1 MALHLDVA
9 ENHLNKHGEEL
20 CGDSLEIVHS
30 DDSVVIVV
38 SDGLGSGV
46 KANILSSITAKMA
59 ATMLGEGLVL
69 DEVIDALACTLPVCE
84 VRRLAYS
91 TFSIL
96 QIFKD
101 GTVYLAEYDCPGV
114 YVGRHKNLRSIA
126 RQKREVGGKT
136 IREAFFHIQEGDWI
150 AVITDG
156 ILHAGVGG
164 IWNLGWGPERV
175 GKFISS
181 QMATELDA
189 QSVVNEII
197 HTCDRLYA
205 SEPGDDGMCVV
216 IRVRQERQ
224 LTMLVGPPVNR
235 RDDEEV
241 ARKLISGRG
250 RKIVCGGTTSNI
262 VSRVLSKPLYVDLD
276 SMRDRVPP
284 IGIIEGI
291 DLVTEG
297 MLTVSAAAEMLK
309 TYPAKESLSCKCDGV
324 SLLVSE
330 LLHADSIHV
339 IIGRAINP
347 AHQSPD
353 IPVNLAL
360 KHKIVTE
367 LVGVLKEYGK
377 SVTIEYY

>member
-1 MALHLDVA
+1 MALHLDIA
-9 ENHLNKHGEEL
+9 ERHFNKHGEEL
-20 CGDSLEIVHS
+20 CGDSFEIVHS

-59 ATMLGEGLVL
+59 ATMLGQGLVL
-69 DEVIDALACTLPVCE
+69 DEVIDALAGTLPVCE
-84 VRRLAYS
+84 VRGLAYS

-101 GTVYLAEYDCPGV
+101 GRVYVAEYDGPDV
-114 YVGRHKNLRSIA
+114 YVGRHKNLRVIT
-126 RQKREVGGKT
+126 RQRREVGGKT
-136 IREAFFHIQEGDWI
+136 IREAFFSIREGDWI
-150 AVITDG
+150 VVITDG

-164 IWNLGWGPERV
+164 VWNLGWGPERV

-181 QMATELDA
+181 QMGTTADA
-189 QSVVNEII
+189 QTVADEII
-197 HTCDRLYA
+197 YTCNRLYA
-205 SEPGDDGMCVV
+205 SQPGDDGMCVV
-216 IRVRQERQ
+216 VKVRHERK
-224 LTMLVGPPVNR
+224 LTMLVGPPVDK

-241 ARKLISGRG
+241 VRKLMAGEG
-250 RKIVCGGTTSNI
+250 RKVVCGGTTSNI
-262 VSRVLSKPLYVDLD
+262 VSRILDQPIDVDLD
-276 SMRDRVPP
+276 SMTDSIPP
-284 IGIIEGI
+284 LGVIEGI

-297 MLTVSAAAEMLK
+297 MLTVSAATELLK
-309 TYPAKESLSCKCDGV
+309 AGVDMESLSSRNDAV
-324 SLLVSE
+324 SMLVSE
-330 LLHADSIHV
+330 LLKADTIHV

-367 LVGVLKEYGK
+367 LMGVLQDYGK
-377 SVTIEYY
+377 TVTAEYY